1 MASKEARARSD
12 RTLCS
17 AQRTP
22 NPRDRKFAES
32 SPFTTIAREIARH
45 RAFERLPRVVGQT
58 LGRRGGAR
66 SSSRRAP
73 CTERRSRRRRDGR
86 RRQPRDGPRRG
97 PGWSC
102 GRRGRAR
109 SSSRRARPWRTC
121 GRLRRERCVRTRVR
135 MLCDARDR
143 RRGDYTSR
151 FVTAMIG
158 RVLCHGKYLPPIISR
173 DSTSGVPDSLNAI
186 RFLEIF

>member
-1 MASKEARARSD
+1 MSKEARAFGSD
-12 RTLCS
+12 PLFGATNS
-17 AQRTP
+17 EP
-22 NPRDRKFAES
+22 SGPKIAES
-32 SPFTTIAREIARH
+32 TPFTTIAREIARL
-45 RAFERLPRVVGQT
+45 RAFARLMRVVGQT

-135 MLCDARDR
+135 MVCGARDR

-158 RVLCHGKYLPPIISR
+158 RVLCHGKYLPPIR
-173 DSTSGVPDSLNAI
+173 K
-186 RFLEIF
+186 